1 MHDEP
6 TSERLLSTLE
16 HLLELPAADLRTT
29 LSQAVQCLHEVLE
42 AEKVD
47 AFLYDPTKNALRA
60 IGTSDTPLGQLQIAQ
75 GLDFL
80 PVANG
85 GSVIR
90 VYTTGEPYITGH
102 ADQEEDELPGIVQV
116 LGVRSHIAVPITV
129 AGERRGVLSAQ
140 SPRPEFFTPGD
151 LSFLLAVG
159 RWVGALA
166 HRVELVAAGAS
177 SAHQS
182 GRRAAAEEIITV
194 LAHELRNQLA
204 PLRYRLDMMLRRA
217 QKENRSA
224 DVRDSEQASRGL
236 DRLASLIADLLDAER
251 LERGILCMQ
260 PTQLDLVRLAQEV
273 AQGLETAGVSVQVRG
288 AAQLM
293 LTVDEERMR
302 QVLENLVSNAIK
314 HSPPGRAVQ
323 VTIST
328 QLIESA
334 QRMAIMEVS
343 DQGPGVPPEIL
354 PHIFERFV
362 TSGDSKG
369 LGLGLYLASRI
380 VAAHGGTLTV
390 SSPAGQ
396 GASFRLTLP
405 IVNEG

>member
-16 HLLELPAADLRTT
+16 RLLELPAVDLKTT
-29 LSQAVQCLHEVLE
+29 LSQAVQCLHEVLD

-60 IGTSDTPLGQLQIAQ
+60 IGTSDTPLGQLQVAQ

-85 GSVIR
+85 GSIVK
-90 VYTTGEPYITGH
+90 VYTTGVPYITGH
-102 ADQEEDELPGIVQV
+102 ADQERDELVGIVHA

-140 SPRPEFFTPGD
+140 SLRLEYFTPGD
-151 LSFLLAVG
+151 LSFLRAVG
-159 RWVGALA
+159 QWVGALA
-166 HRVELVAAGAS
+166 HRVELAVASAS
-177 SAHQS
+177 RAHQS
-182 GRRAAAEEIITV
+182 GRQAAAEEIITV

-217 QKENRSA
+217 QKESRSA

-236 DRLASLIADLLDAER
+236 DRLTSLITDLLDAER

-260 PTQLDLVRLAQEV
+260 PTQLDLVHLAQEV
-273 AQGLETAGVSVQVRG
+273 AQGLETAGVTVQVRG
-288 AAQLM
+288 PAQLI
-293 LTVDEERMR
+293 LAVDEDRVR
-302 QVLENLVSNAIK
+302 QVLENLISNAIK
-314 HSPPGRAVQ
+314 HSPPGRSVQ
-323 VTIST
+323 VAIST
-328 QLIESA
+328 QIIESA
-334 QRMAIMEVS
+334 QRMAVVEVS
-343 DQGPGVPPEIL
+343 DQGPGVPPELL

-362 TSGDSKG
+362 TAGDSKG

-390 SSPAGQ
+390 SSPSGQ
-396 GASFRLTLP
+396 GASFQLKLP
-405 IVNEG
+405 IVKED